1 MTSAI
6 SIAAFAFLLGIAN
19 VISTNQ
25 PGIVTRIVYDRTP
38 PAGWMIIEEG
48 PSGSR
53 VVCPKPCERVKLPPP
68 R

>member
-1 MTSAI
+1 MTAAIPVAAFTLLLSIVNAI
-6 SIAAFAFLLGIAN
+6 SAN
-19 VISTNQ
+19 QTNT
-25 PGIVTRIVYDRTP
+25 VTRIVYDRTP
-38 PAGWMIIEEG
+38 PAGWMIVVDD